1 MVDVSDRVRDDPNLG
16 QLGLGDGHRGPVGAE
31 RARSLAT
38 LVACV
43 KCRRT
48 PIFIIPVFFHTEQQR
63 SRAQDA
69 GAVRGGATLA
79 RGYVYPTQTCPLPL
93 SSRSPDPPDFSLF
106 RRLSLL
112 LRQLSLSISRKI
124 ITSGRW
130 GEEPADIRTRGGKAM
145 LGLSGGRGAEARGRD
160 DRARLLRQPATQ
172 PHRWPSACAFE
183 TLLCGVGWTPPR
195 PEGRAGTAHDRPR
208 IRTKT
213 APTASESMPVTSRQ
227 RLGEAGVPTARLCNV
242 GG

>member
-1 MVDVSDRVRDDPNLG
+1 MAGYRLRTSTRVL
-16 QLGLGDGHRGPVGAE
+16 HY
-31 RARSLAT
+31 
-38 LVACV
+38 LV
-43 KCRRT
+43 
-48 PIFIIPVFFHTEQQR
+48 I
-63 SRAQDA
+63 
-69 GAVRGGATLA
+69 L
-79 RGYVYPTQTCPLPL
+79 YPCYYHPP
-93 SSRSPDPPDFSLF
+93 RSPDPPDFSLF

-112 LRQLSLSISRKI
+112 LRQFSLSISRKI

-227 RLGEAGVPTARLCNV
+227 RLGEASVPTARLCNV

>member
-1 MVDVSDRVRDDPNLG
+1 MDAAGEIMVDVSDRVRDDPNLG

-79 RGYVYPTQTCPLPL
+79 RGYVYPTQTWPPQP
-93 SSRSPDPPDFSLF
+93 SPRDFPTATRRFSL
-106 RRLSLL
+106 LPPTLPSL
-112 LRQLSLSISRKI
+112 
-124 ITSGRW
+124 
-130 GEEPADIRTRGGKAM
+130 
-145 LGLSGGRGAEARGRD
+145 
-160 DRARLLRQPATQ
+160 
-172 PHRWPSACAFE
+172 
-183 TLLCGVGWTPPR
+183 
-195 PEGRAGTAHDRPR
+195 
-208 IRTKT
+208 
-213 APTASESMPVTSRQ
+213 
-227 RLGEAGVPTARLCNV
+227 
-242 GG
+242 